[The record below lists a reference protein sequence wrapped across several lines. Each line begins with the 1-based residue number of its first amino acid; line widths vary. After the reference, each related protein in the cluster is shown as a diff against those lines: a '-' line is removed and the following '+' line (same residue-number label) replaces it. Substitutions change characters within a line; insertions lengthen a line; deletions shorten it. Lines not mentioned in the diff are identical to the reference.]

1 MQVSIETTEGLERR
15 LTVGIPAERIDKEV
29 NARLQKAAPN
39 VRIDGFRPGK
49 VPMRIIRQRFG
60 TGVRQEVLGEVMSQ
74 TFYEAVQ
81 QEDLK
86 PAGQPSIEPKTT
98 QEGKDFQYIA
108 TFEVYPDVALASL
121 DDLVVN
127 KAVAEVTDADID
139 DMVETLCKQSGEW
152 VDVEREAADG
162 DQVIIDY
169 VGTKDGEE
177 FEGGKADDS
186 TLELGS
192 NRMIPGF
199 EDGLVGA
206 KAGDE
211 RTLSLSFPEDYHS
224 EELKGAAVEFKVA
237 VKGVKEMQAAEINE
251 ELFER
256 FGVTEGGEEN
266 FRIELRNNMERE
278 LKNAVKGDV
287 KNQVLEAL
295 IEKHDVQIPKA
306 LVSQEVDVL
315 RQQSM
320 QQFGGAAANFDASM
334 LPDEL
339 FSDQA
344 ERRVKLGLLMGEVIK
359 DRDLKPEADKV
370 REMIEEMASVYEDP
384 EEVVNYYYSNEQQL
398 ASVEGAVLE
407 DQVIDTLIAEAGV
420 NEETCSY
427 KDAIARRA
435 Q

>member
-49 VPMRIIRQRFG
+49 VPMKVIKQRFG
-60 TGVRQEVLGEVMSQ
+60 AGVRQEVLGEVMSQ

-86 PAGQPSIEPKTT
+86 PAGQPSIEPKTI

-108 TFEVYPDVALASL
+108 TFEVYPEVSLASL

-139 DMVETLCKQSGEW
+139 EMIETLCKQSGEW
-152 VDVEREAADG
+152 ADVEREAADG
-162 DQVIIDY
+162 DQVVMDY

-177 FEGGKADDS
+177 FEGGKAENS

-211 RTLSLSFPEDYHS
+211 RTLELTFPEDYHA
-224 EELKGAAVEFKVA
+224 EDLKGAAVEFKVT
-237 VKGVKEMQAAEINE
+237 VHSVKEMQPAEVNE

-266 FRIELRNNMERE
+266 FRKELRSNMERE
-278 LKNAVKGDV
+278 LKNAIKGDV

-295 IEKHDVQIPKA
+295 IEKNEVQIPKA
-306 LVSQEVDVL
+306 LVAQEINVL

-339 FSDQA
+339 FSEQA
-344 ERRVKLGLLMGEVIK
+344 ERRVKLCLLMGEVIK

-384 EEVVNYYYSNEQQL
+384 EEVVNYYYGNEQQL

-407 DQVIDTLIAEAGV
+407 DQVIDALIAEAGV
-420 NEETCSY
+420 NEESVSY

>member
-1 MQVSIETTEGLERR
+1 
-15 LTVGIPAERIDKEV
+15 
-29 NARLQKAAPN
+29 
-39 VRIDGFRPGK
+39 VRIDGFRPGN
-49 VPMRIIRQRFG
+49 VPMKVIKQRFG
-60 TGVRQEVLGEVMSQ
+60 AGVRQEVLGEVMSQ

-86 PAGQPSIEPKTT
+86 PAGQPSIEPKTI

-108 TFEVYPDVALASL
+108 TFEVYPEVSLASL

-139 DMVETLCKQSGEW
+139 EMIETLCKQSGEW

-162 DQVIIDY
+162 DQVVMDY

-177 FEGGKADDS
+177 FEGGKAENS

-211 RTLSLSFPEDYHS
+211 RTLELTFPEDYHA
-224 EELKGAAVEFKVA
+224 EDLKGAAVEFKVT
-237 VKGVKEMQAAEINE
+237 VHSVKEMQPAEVNE

-266 FRIELRNNMERE
+266 FRKELRSNMERE
-278 LKNAVKGDV
+278 LKNAIKGDV

-295 IEKHDVQIPKA
+295 IEKNEVQIPKA
-306 LVSQEVDVL
+306 LVAQEINVL

-320 QQFGGAAANFDASM
+320 QQFGGAAANFDSSM

-339 FSDQA
+339 FSEQA
-344 ERRVKLGLLMGEVIK
+344 ERRVKLCLLMGEVIK

-384 EEVVNYYYSNEQQL
+384 EEVVNYYYGNEQQL

-407 DQVIDTLIAEAGV
+407 DQVIDALIAEAGV
-420 NEETCSY
+420 NEESVSY

>member
-49 VPMRIIRQRFG
+49 VPMKVIKQRFG
-60 TGVRQEVLGEVMSQ
+60 AGVRQEVLGEVMSQ

-86 PAGQPSIEPKTT
+86 PAGQPSIEPKTI

-108 TFEVYPDVALASL
+108 TFEVYPEVSLASL

-139 DMVETLCKQSGEW
+139 EMIETLCKQSGEW
-152 VDVEREAADG
+152 ADVEREAADG
-162 DQVIIDY
+162 DQVVMDY

-177 FEGGKADDS
+177 FEGGKAENS

-211 RTLSLSFPEDYHS
+211 RTLELTFPEDYHA
-224 EELKGAAVEFKVA
+224 EDLKGAAVEFKVT
-237 VKGVKEMQAAEINE
+237 VHSVKEMQPAEVNE

-266 FRIELRNNMERE
+266 FRKELRSNMERE
-278 LKNAVKGDV
+278 LKNAIKGDV

-295 IEKHDVQIPKA
+295 IEKNEVQIPKA
-306 LVSQEVDVL
+306 LVAQEINVL

-339 FSDQA
+339 FSEQA

-384 EEVVNYYYSNEQQL
+384 EEVVNYYYGNEQQL

-407 DQVIDTLIAEAGV
+407 DQVIDALIAEAGV
-420 NEETCSY
+420 NEESVSY

>member
-1 MQVSIETTEGLERR
+1 M
-15 LTVGIPAERIDKEV
+15 
-29 NARLQKAAPN
+29 
-39 VRIDGFRPGK
+39 K
-49 VPMRIIRQRFG
+49 VIKQRFG
-60 TGVRQEVLGEVMSQ
+60 AGVRQEVLGEVMSQ

-86 PAGQPSIEPKTT
+86 PAGQPSIEPKTI

-108 TFEVYPDVALASL
+108 TFEVYPEVSLASL

-139 DMVETLCKQSGEW
+139 EMIETLCKQSGEW
-152 VDVEREAADG
+152 ADVEREAAEG
-162 DQVIIDY
+162 DQVVMDY

-177 FEGGKADDS
+177 FEGGKAENS

-211 RTLSLSFPEDYHS
+211 RTLELTFPEDYHA
-224 EELKGAAVEFKVA
+224 EDLKGAAVEFKVT
-237 VKGVKEMQAAEINE
+237 VHSVKEMQPAEVNE

-266 FRIELRNNMERE
+266 FRKELRSNMERE
-278 LKNAVKGDV
+278 LKNAIKGDV

-295 IEKHDVQIPKA
+295 IEKNEVQIPKA
-306 LVSQEVDVL
+306 LVAQEINVL

-339 FSDQA
+339 FSEQA

-384 EEVVNYYYSNEQQL
+384 EEVVNYYYGNEQQL

-407 DQVIDTLIAEAGV
+407 DQVIDALIAEAGV
-420 NEETCSY
+420 NEESVSY